1 MAMASMPPACAATEL
16 VAKGRE
22 SAAVLKA
29 MLGQLPAAATP
40 HDGLRDLAEQVLR
53 CCDRA
58 LAALLRGAATEE
70 AACSSW
76 ARKRRKQPAER
87 QGGLAPPPP
96 SPAATGSKRMRMSRG
111 ERGTRAEKKET
122 MEDGFI
128 WRKYGQKD
136 IHGSNYPRL
145 YFRCTYKDDRGCEA
159 RRQVQRSDT
168 DPCAAYLITYFGE
181 HTCCCRD
188 DAVEAPAPFV
198 IDFGLSAAAC
208 DDGLQLPQYGSP
220 WPSCD
225 DDGPGPVELQTP
237 PPRTSA
243 DLCSSPP
250 EEELRA
256 GACDVAEFVAEQST
270 TVTAELMG
278 RMTSPEWDGCL
289 DWELGEGDSSL
300 DVDGFDRYYFDYS
313 DLL

>member
-1 MAMASMPPACAATEL
+1 
-16 VAKGRE
+16 
-22 SAAVLKA
+22 
-29 MLGQLPAAATP
+29 
-40 HDGLRDLAEQVLR
+40 
-53 CCDRA
+53 
-58 LAALLRGAATEE
+58 
-70 AACSSW
+70 
-76 ARKRRKQPAER
+76 
-87 QGGLAPPPP
+87 
-96 SPAATGSKRMRMSRG
+96 
-111 ERGTRAEKKET
+111 

-136 IHGSNYPRL
+136 IHGSNYPRSVRLSELWTNIRINQDGSHYIHGSSFVDQSTLYCWITIHKRDQPSRL

-256 GACDVAEFVAEQST
+256 EFVVEQST

-278 RMTSPEWDGCL
+278 KMTSPEWDGCL